1 MVSGGETP
9 TRNKQTQMK
18 SETVTLYFTK
28 TFTKGLLVG
37 LTSSVQSLSFVDTQS
52 AMDWVAGIRGKSIR
66 GRLPYVLADVSFQN
80 FAR

>member
-1 MVSGGETP
+1 
-9 TRNKQTQMK
+9 MK
-18 SETVTLYFTK
+18 AETVTLYFTK

-52 AMDWVAGIRGKSIR
+52 AMDWVAGIRSKSSR
-66 GRLPYVLADVSFQN
+66 GRLPYVLSDVSFQN